1 MTDPRMVKA
10 LVWDRGAFEIA
21 VGKGEQAA
29 KQTVSGWVD
38 QQKLRSSRACI
49 R

>member
-21 VGKGEQAA
+21 VGKGEQGRKAD
-29 KQTVSGWVD
+29 G
-38 QQKLRSSRACI
+38 LRLGRSAEVLRYP
-49 R
+49 